1 MKILPTLVLFAC
13 ATFLS
18 AASIAHAGSATWNL
32 NPTNGDWNTAA
43 NWTPATVP
51 NGATDLA
58 TFGVSNTT
66 TVSLSASITVDS
78 IIFNPG
84 ASAYAISLG
93 TSSNSIIMTIG
104 GAGIVNNSGIVQ
116 NFVINSLLV
125 SNQINFT
132 GAAKAGSMTMFTNV
146 ADGNSGLDVSEQFMD
161 QSSADH
167 ATFIS
172 QGSSR
177 MTLVLPGVG
186 FGDDSTADNATLICN
201 PGSVLGAAVSFSGN
215 STAANSTV
223 IVNGGAMG
231 HKFGGYLNVGGMATG
246 GDATF
251 IAMGSDVVG
260 GTGGFINC
268 QYFSTLGNATVI
280 AQGGVAAG
288 GIIQLATQSPAGFAR
303 VEVFGNGQLQVYD
316 PFPVATIGSLEGG
329 GSVILESSGSILA
342 IGGNSLSTTFSGV
355 IAEGVSPGAI
365 SKVSDTTME
374 LSGASTYTGG
384 TTIEGGILVVSN
396 TTGSATGTGAV
407 SVNAGTLGGSGIISG
422 AVTVNSGAFLAPAH
436 GTKTQSTLTIQ
447 SPLTFNAGSTYTY
460 TFKAKGKQAKTDKV
474 IANGVTINSGA
485 NVTIQGTTKGSLKAG
500 TAYTLIS
507 NTSANPLSG
516 TFSNLADGAIVNV
529 NGNNL
534 QASYEGGDGNNLTL
548 MVVP

>member
-1 MKILPTLVLFAC
+1 
-13 ATFLS
+13 
-18 AASIAHAGSATWNL
+18 
-32 NPTNGDWNTAA
+32 
-43 NWTPATVP
+43 
-51 NGATDLA
+51 
-58 TFGVSNTT
+58 
-66 TVSLSASITVDS
+66 
-78 IIFNPG
+78 
-84 ASAYAISLG
+84 
-93 TSSNSIIMTIG
+93 
-104 GAGIVNNSGIVQ
+104 
-116 NFVINSLLV
+116 
-125 SNQINFT
+125 
-132 GAAKAGSMTMFTNV
+132 
-146 ADGNSGLDVSEQFMD
+146 
-161 QSSADH
+161 
-167 ATFIS
+167 
-172 QGSSR
+172 
-177 MTLVLPGVG
+177 
-186 FGDDSTADNATLICN
+186 
-201 PGSVLGAAVSFSGN
+201 
-215 STAANSTV
+215 
-223 IVNGGAMG
+223 
-231 HKFGGYLNVGGMATG
+231 MATG
-246 GDATF
+246 GNATF
-251 IAMGSDVVG
+251 IVGGSDVAK

-268 QYFSTLGNATVI
+268 KYFSTLGNATVI

-316 PFPVATIGSLEGG
+316 PFPVATIGSLEGD
-329 GSVILESSGSILA
+329 GSVILENSGSILA

-365 SKVSDTTME
+365 SKVSDTTLE

-384 TTIEGGILVVSN
+384 TTVEGGILVVSN
-396 TTGSATGTGAV
+396 SSGSATGSGAV
-407 SVNAGTLGGSGIISG
+407 SVNAGTLGGSGTISG

-436 GTKTQSTLTIQ
+436 GAKTQSTLTIQ

-485 NVTIQGTTKGSLKAG
+485 NVTIQGMTKGSLKAG